1 MAKSRGKK
9 KVPPLVIIV
18 AIIIVAISAVVSN
31 FGGDT
36 TKKAETNDANVSA
49 SSDIDGIVVHY
60 LDIGQGDSEFIELP
74 NGECMLIDAGT
85 SDSAQKIVDTI
96 TNYGYSKLDYVVA
109 THPHADHIGG
119 MTKVINSFDIG
130 EIYMPKASTTTKT
143 FENMLTAIS
152 DNGLSI
158 NTAKAGVEVY
168 SDSSLKIEFLA
179 PVGTSYTDLNNYSAV
194 VKITYGSNSFL
205 FTGDAE
211 DVSEEEMLSSERN
224 SLSADVLKVGHH
236 GSSSSSTVD
245 FINAVN
251 PKYAVISC
259 GVDNSYGH
267 PHSETLT
274 KLDDKNVELYR
285 TDKQGTITVV
295 CDGND
300 NFVFSC
306 EGK

>member
-60 LDIGQGDSEFIELP
+60 LDVGQGDSEFIELP

-119 MTKVINSFDIG
+119 MTKVINNFDIG

-168 SDSSLKIEFLA
+168 SDSSLEIEFLA

-211 DVSEEEMLSSERN
+211 NVSEEEMLSSERN